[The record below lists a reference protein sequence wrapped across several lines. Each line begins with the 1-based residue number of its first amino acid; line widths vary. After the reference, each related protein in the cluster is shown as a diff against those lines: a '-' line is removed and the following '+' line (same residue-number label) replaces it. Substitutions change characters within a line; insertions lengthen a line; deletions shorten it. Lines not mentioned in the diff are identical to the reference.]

1 MLAPDEKNMNG
12 SRERN
17 NLCSISDYL
26 VWMLR
31 YFIETLSD
39 VKDQNTSIYMLEI
52 PGSECC

>member
-1 MLAPDEKNMNG
+1 MNG

-31 YFIETLSD
+31 YFIETLSN
-39 VKDQNTSIYMLEI
+39 VKDQITSIYMLEI